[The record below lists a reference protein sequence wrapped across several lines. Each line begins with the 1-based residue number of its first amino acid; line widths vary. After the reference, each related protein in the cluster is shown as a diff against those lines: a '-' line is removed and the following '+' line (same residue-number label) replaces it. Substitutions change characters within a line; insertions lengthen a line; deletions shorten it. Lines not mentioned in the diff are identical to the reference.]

1 MASIK
6 QKYIGEIV
14 LTTGSTVNIDSGDIS
29 AAPFTVIDNASIYRV
44 TGTQTLSVGNFV
56 ITITGSSGPTKNT
69 QIDIL
74 WEAVATP
81 GSNNVII
88 AGATIPQ
95 SLVGKNFIVRCTYNG
110 SAWVVVILADWE
122 ATLII
127 DAARLSANAVTTDKL
142 IDDAVTLAKMAS
154 LAKGLIIIG
163 DASGN
168 PATLSLA
175 TDGKLLIGDATNG
188 AATYVLSGDVTMNKG
203 GVVAIGAVKVLD
215 AMINDVDASK
225 LTGSIAE
232 ARLAANSVANTKLT
246 QITKIDSKYSATAT
260 TEITTEEVLWSKALG
275 AALLS
280 SDGMG
285 VKIEAF
291 GTCAATA
298 NTKTIKLKVDGNV
311 VVSNGTTT
319 APNGKNWQ
327 IESII
332 LRSGATSS
340 TSKGSIS
347 FDGVAD
353 EIDSSKASITWAND
367 ISVSITG
374 QNGTAAAN
382 DIILEL
388 VVLTIIK

>member
-232 ARLAANSVANTKLT
+232 ARLAVNSVANTKLT